1 MRNLDIYNV
10 PLGDNI
16 ILERMDPRN
25 PNHKNDVKEMRDFHG
40 KRMMFDIKYEIRK
53 IKKNRNTGD
62 SFFIKKGER
71 YIGYLYLSNHNIL
84 DDESEVVLS
93 MLISKKR

>member
-1 MRNLDIYNV
+1 MRNLEIYNL

-25 PNHKNDVKEMRDFHG
+25 PNHKNAVKEMRDFHG
-40 KRMMFDIKYEIRK
+40 KRMMFDIKYEISK

-62 SFFIKKGER
+62 SFFIKKVR
-71 YIGYLYLSNHNIL
+71 SIL
-84 DDESEVVLS
+84 VTFIYQIIIFS
-93 MLISKKR
+93 MMRVKWDFPC